1 MGGVSFLEESRL
13 ALLFNISDV
22 KQITGNG
29 VRAKLRKYIE
39 RIATRALDILGG
51 FVGCMCVIPIMI
63 AVMINNLKD
72 GDFGPIFFKQE
83 RIGKNGKLF
92 KMYKFRTMVKNADK
106 KLEELL
112 ETDEAARK
120 EYKKYKKLKND
131 PRVTKFGA
139 FLRKTSLDEFPQFLN
154 VLKGD
159 MTLVGPRPYLP
170 REKEDMG
177 SYYDYIIKHKPGI
190 TGYWQISRKK
200 RCNF

>member
-112 ETDEAARK
+112 ETDEAERK

-200 RCNF
+200 RCDF

>member
-200 RCNF
+200 RCDF